1 MIRVENLSKNFVVKV
16 KGRSLLRE
24 KRTVRAVKNVTMEIE
39 QGQIVGL
46 LGVNGAGKTTT
57 IKMLSTL
64 LEPTEGTYE
73 FDGIDA
79 VAHPME
85 VKRKINM
92 IAGGERMLYWRL
104 TARENLWY
112 YGQIYGVEP
121 EVLRRRMEELLELA
135 GLSGHADVPV
145 ETFSKGMKQRLQIAR
160 GLINDPAYLFLDE
173 PTIGL
178 DAVVSRQ
185 LREHIRYLAGE
196 KGKGILLTSHYM
208 GEMEELCDVIYV
220 MQEGRVIHKGTAMQ
234 LAASVFEQKKYLVE
248 LYDADGRGAERLKKE
263 LLSSD
268 PETGF
273 EEKGGE
279 LVITGKKDLSYRI
292 ADICSRNGLLIKKL
306 YEKEPNLEDTVLRIA
321 SEGRAEQ

>member
-39 QGQIVGL
+39 KGQIVGL

-79 VAHPME
+79 VSHPME

-121 EVLRRRMEELLELA
+121 KVLRRRMEELLALS

-173 PTIGL
+173 PT
-178 DAVVSRQ
+178 
-185 LREHIRYLAGE
+185 
-196 KGKGILLTSHYM
+196 KGKR
-208 GEMEELCDVIYV
+208 
-220 MQEGRVIHKGTAMQ
+220 GRE
-234 LAASVFEQKKYLVE
+234 SF
-248 LYDADGRGAERLKKE
+248 
-263 LLSSD
+263 
-268 PETGF
+268 
-273 EEKGGE
+273 
-279 LVITGKKDLSYRI
+279 
-292 ADICSRNGLLIKKL
+292 
-306 YEKEPNLEDTVLRIA
+306 
-321 SEGRAEQ
+321 